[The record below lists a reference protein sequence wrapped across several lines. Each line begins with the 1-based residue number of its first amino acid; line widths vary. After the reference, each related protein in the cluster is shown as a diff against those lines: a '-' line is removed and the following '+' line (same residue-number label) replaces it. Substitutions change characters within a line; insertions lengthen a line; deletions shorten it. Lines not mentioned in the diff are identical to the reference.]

1 MQEGVMAK
9 EGSPRFEIPADM
21 LALAEKSVEQA
32 RQAFDIFISAAQH
45 AVSTAE
51 NQAAS
56 VQAGAKEVGELAM
69 GFAERNIT
77 SSFEFAQRLLQAK
90 EPKDVMALHAE
101 YVSSQIAALTEQ
113 GKELG
118 ERVAKMTGKGSKR

>member
-1 MQEGVMAK
+1 MSWQRK
-9 EGSPRFEIPADM
+9 EPHGSKFRRICGRWRKKASSRPGR
-21 LALAEKSVEQA
+21 L
-32 RQAFDIFISAAQH
+32 FDIFISAAQH

-56 VQAGAKEVGELAM
+56 VQAGAKDVGELAI
-69 GFAERNIT
+69 GFAERNIA

-90 EPKDVMALHAE
+90 DPKDVMALHAD
-101 YVSSQIAALTEQ
+101 YVNSQIAALTEQ

-118 ERVAKMTGKGSKR
+118 ERLAKMTGQGSKR

>member
-1 MQEGVMAK
+1 MAK
-9 EGSPRFEIPADM
+9 EGTPRFEIPADM
-21 LALAEKSVEQA
+21 RAVAEKSVEQA

-56 VQAGAKEVGELAM
+56 VQAGAKDVGELAI
-69 GFAERNIT
+69 GFAERNIA

-90 EPKDVMALHAE
+90 DPKDVMALHAD
-101 YVSSQIAALTEQ
+101 YVNSQIAALTEQ
-113 GKELG
+113 GKEVG
-118 ERVAKMTGKGSKR
+118 ERLAKMTGQGSKR